1 MTGRVAPEH
10 QHCHDE
16 APQRCSAGAAGDQRE
31 RRVLW
36 PLPTGAARPDAAL
49 LVRLCLSASP
59 TNVPATASHYWRTA
73 SSHHECT
80 AWLSYCRPP
89 APRADRVNCTWR
101 YIEQPVDH
109 FTDPS
114 TPAPPTY
121 RERYCLYDR
130 YFAKATAAGFDSA
143 TDEMAPILFYT
154 GNESPVEEY
163 INNTGLMWNLAK
175 KMGCLVVFAEHR
187 YEGDSFPAMKGEAD
201 CVAGGTTAQ
210 TY

>member
-1 MTGRVAPEH
+1 
-10 QHCHDE
+10 
-16 APQRCSAGAAGDQRE
+16 
-31 RRVLW
+31 
-36 PLPTGAARPDAAL
+36 
-49 LVRLCLSASP
+49 VRLCLSASP

-73 SSHHECT
+73 SSHHAL

-201 CVAGGTTAQ
+201 CVAGGTTAHALAARRADQ
-210 TY
+210 ISQGGIQD